1 MNELMFPIIGMG
13 VLGLAASQIMA
24 NRKVRKM
31 QRYLM
36 KIHVQGMT
44 ALGDAAIDV
53 MTVRYGA
60 PIKEAM
66 AFLKEEATRRLPNIV
81 MPEVDDKR
89 IAKAQEIV
97 DKKRAAL
104 KESASGEPKQD

>member
-1 MNELMFPIIGMG
+1 MNELIFPIIGMG

-36 KIHVQGMT
+36 KIHVRGMT

-53 MTVRYGA
+53 MCVRYGA
-60 PIKEAM
+60 PIKDAM
-66 AFLKEEATRRLPNIV
+66 AFLKEEAEKRLPGIQ
-81 MPEVDDKR
+81 MPEANPQML
-89 IAKAQEIV
+89 AKAQEIV

-104 KESASGEPKQD
+104 KEASGVDTK